1 MIGNNLGR
9 SAMLY
14 RDLYEGDFD
23 MKDYRK
29 TASSSMA
36 GLPDVKDPEATFAG
50 ITRQDYLDYIQNFR
64 DFELNLLSMTEDD
77 SLRQRAV
84 EDQRRQNEIAA
95 EVQQRN
101 IERYGG
107 AGLSNA
113 QRQQQQ
119 VTLQRQGEL
128 GVANS
133 SNNARVRQREIN
145 NALLNELI
153 GIGQGV
159 NQSSLS
165 GLGQASSLA
174 ASRAAAYKNAK
185 AQHHSSMA
193 GLGGSI
199 IGAAIMGGI
208 FSDTRLKDNI
218 KLIGKSNGHNIYTWT
233 WNDIAKQLGVDTHEF
248 GVIAQDVM
256 QTNPEAVFEDTTGY
270 LKVNYGVLF

>member
-1 MIGNNLGR
+1 MIGNIGR
-9 SAMLY
+9 SALLY
-14 RDLYEGDFD
+14 KDLYDGEFD
-23 MKDYRK
+23 MKDYRN

-50 ITRQDYLDYIQNFR
+50 ITRQDYLDYVQNFK

-95 EVQQRN
+95 QVQQRN

-185 AQHHSSMA
+185 AQHHSSMT
-193 GLGGSI
+193 GLAGSI
-199 IGAAIMGGI
+199 FGAALFM
-208 FSDTRLKDNI
+208 SDERLKHNI

-256 QTNPEAVFEDTTGY
+256 KTNPEAVFEDTTGY

>member
-9 SAMLY
+9 SALLY
-14 RDLYEGDFD
+14 RDLYDGEFD
-23 MKDYRK
+23 MKDYK
-29 TASSSMA
+29 NTANSSMA

-95 EVQQRN
+95 QVQQRN

-185 AQHHSSMA
+185 AQHHSSMT
-193 GLGGSI
+193 GLAGSI
-199 IGAAIMGGI
+199 FGAALFM
-208 FSDTRLKDNI
+208 SDERLKHNI